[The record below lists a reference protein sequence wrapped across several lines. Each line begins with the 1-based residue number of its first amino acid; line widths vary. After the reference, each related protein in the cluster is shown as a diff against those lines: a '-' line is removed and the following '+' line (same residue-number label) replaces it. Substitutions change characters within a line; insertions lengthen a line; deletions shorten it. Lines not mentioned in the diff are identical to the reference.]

1 MNRRRNRNIALA
13 VSFVL
18 AVLAVAV
25 ATRASAPADD
35 TRGASPAT
43 TITATDQRAPEAL
56 GPRGSRLGVPTGWRH
71 DTAGATAAAIGYI
84 ESTGLVARA
93 GPLARRDVV
102 LVLATEAY
110 GPELVERT
118 NRQLDDLL
126 YAFGERGL
134 TAEDL
139 IWSEHALT
147 THVERGSA
155 DRVDLRVWSV
165 VVLAARGGSV
175 PRQLWRTTSLTLVWS
190 HGDWK
195 VEAWDSETG
204 PTPAPPGEADV
215 ATVQE
220 IVGVTAWT
228 PARSVGGGR

>member
-1 MNRRRNRNIALA
+1 MNRRRNHTLALA
-13 VSFVL
+13 ASFGA
-18 AVLAVAV
+18 AVLAVVV

-35 TRGASPAT
+35 TRSAPTAT
-43 TITATDQRAPEAL
+43 TITASAQDTPEGV
-56 GPRGSRLGVPTGWRH
+56 GPRVSRLGVPTGWRH
-71 DTAGATAAAIGYI
+71 DAAGATAAAIGYV

-102 LVLATEAY
+102 LVLATESY
-110 GPELVERT
+110 GPELVDRT

-139 IWSEHALT
+139 IWSEYALT
-147 THVERGSA
+147 VHVDRESA
-155 DRVDLRVWSV
+155 ERVDVRVWSI

-175 PRQLWRTTSLTLVWS
+175 PRQLWRTTSVSLEWS
-190 HGDWK
+190 DGDWK
-195 VEAWDSETG
+195 VGAWDSETG
-204 PTPAPPGEADV
+204 PTPSPPGEADV

-220 IVGVTAWT
+220 VDGVTAWT